1 MQYIRYIRIR
11 AGTVWWWLLLYLPQ
25 PLLAEP
31 AKNQPHTQ
39 SYLPPPPVIS
49 TESMLQLSAS
59 LLVVLALI
67 ALIAWLFRKIGF
79 HPASRT
85 GLLKIISAASV
96 GQREKV
102 VIAEIDDTWLVLGV
116 APGQVNLLHQ
126 MHKKSPAA
134 GEVTESPAANR
145 FTEKLQASLEQNHEH

>member
-1 MQYIRYIRIR
+1 MQSLRIR
-11 AGTVWWWLLLYLPQ
+11 AGAAWWWLLLCLPQ

-31 AKNQPHTQ
+31 VKNQSHAQ
-39 SYLPPPPVIS
+39 SYIQPPPVVS

-67 ALIAWLFRKIGF
+67 ALIAWLFKKIGF

-134 GEVTESPAANR
+134 GEVTESPAANH
-145 FTEKLQASLEQNHEH
+145 FAEKLQASLEQNHEH